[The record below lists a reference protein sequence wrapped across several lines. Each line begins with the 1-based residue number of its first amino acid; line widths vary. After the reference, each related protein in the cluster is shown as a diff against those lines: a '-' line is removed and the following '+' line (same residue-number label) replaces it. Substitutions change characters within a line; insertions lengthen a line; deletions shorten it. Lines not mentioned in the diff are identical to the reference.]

1 MKRFFYPQT
10 IAVIGATDDPKK
22 FGNAVTSNLLS
33 NKKLEA
39 QVFPVS
45 RNNSTVSGLKAYKSV
60 NEVPADLDLAIIL
73 VPAQV
78 VPTIVDQCIEKNVGR
93 IIIVTAGFGEINE
106 EGKEI
111 EQLMLEKSKNAGI
124 RIIGPNCVGIQNV
137 DIGMNASFIQ
147 SSIPGNIS
155 MVSQS
160 GSFGCAVIDG
170 MKWQNCGLSKFAN
183 IGNAI
188 DVSFDDIIN
197 FFKEDENSKVIAVYI
212 ESVKNGKAFF
222 NSLKEI
228 SPKKPVVVLKG
239 GRTSAGMAAAGSH
252 TGSIA
257 SNYTILKTAVEQAG
271 ATMCKTIEEYIIALK
286 TFSYLSLPRGKK
298 IGVLTNSGGTG
309 VLFSDKAEEF
319 GLKLAEF
326 SDNLKEKLSSHLID
340 LVQKVNPLDM
350 IAGAREK
357 QYYEITK
364 ALLEEDS
371 GIDIVVACGVYPPFL
386 GMKFENNYRGI
397 IRAWND
403 TGRKKPI
410 IPLLVFGNGYETI
423 TNFARQEHVP
433 YFSSPSEAAY
443 AVKILIQRMDH
454 LNKITDK
461 SNYLD

>member
-1 MKRFFYPQT
+1 MKRFFYPRT

-33 NKKLEA
+33 NKNLKA
-39 QVFPVS
+39 QVFPIS
-45 RNNSTVSGLKAYKSV
+45 RKNSTVSGLKAYKSV
-60 NEVPADLDLAIIL
+60 IEVPVDLDLAIIL
-73 VPAQV
+73 VPAHV
-78 VPTIVDQCIEKNVGR
+78 VSSIVDQCIEKKVGR

-106 EGKEI
+106 EGKKI
-111 EQLMLEKSKNAGI
+111 EQQMLEKSKSAGI

-147 SSIPGNIS
+147 SPIPGNIS
-155 MVSQS
+155 IVSQS

-170 MKWQNCGLSKFAN
+170 MKWQNCGISKFAN

-197 FFKEDENSKVIAVYI
+197 YFKEDENSQVIAVYI

-222 NSLKEI
+222 NGLKEI
-228 SPKKPVVVLKG
+228 TPKKPVVVLKG
-239 GRTSAGMAAAGSH
+239 GRTSTGMAAAGSH

-286 TFSYLSLPRGKK
+286 TFSYLSLPSGKK

-319 GLKLAEF
+319 GLELAKF
-326 SDNLKEKLSSHLID
+326 SDPLKEKLSPHLIN

-350 IAGAREK
+350 IAGAGEN
-357 QYYEITK
+357 QYYKITK
-364 ALLEEDS
+364 AMLEEDS

-410 IPLLVFGNGYETI
+410 IPLLIFGNGYETI
-423 TNFARQEHVP
+423 TNFAQQEHVP

-443 AVKILIQRMDH
+443 AVKILIQRMEY
-454 LNKITDK
+454 LNKVDI
-461 SNYLD
+461 L

>member
-33 NKKLEA
+33 NKQLKA
-39 QVFPVS
+39 QVFPIS
-45 RNNSTVSGLKAYKSV
+45 RNNPTVSGLKAYKSV
-60 NEVPADLDLAIIL
+60 TDVPVELDLAIIL

-78 VPTIVDQCIEKNVGR
+78 VPTIVDQCIEKKVAR
-93 IIIVTAGFGEINE
+93 IIIVTAGFGEINN
-106 EGKEI
+106 EGKKI
-111 EQLMLEKSKNAGI
+111 EQQMLEKSKSAGT
-124 RIIGPNCVGIQNV
+124 RIIGPNCVGIQNI
-137 DIGMNASFIQ
+137 DIEMNASFIQ
-147 SSIPGNIS
+147 SPIPGNIS

-197 FFKEDENSKVIAVYI
+197 YFKEDENSKVIAVYL

-271 ATMCKTIEEYIIALK
+271 ATMCTTIEEYIIALK
-286 TFSYLSLPRGKK
+286 TFSYLSLPRGNK

-309 VLFSDKAEEF
+309 VLFSDKAEELD
-319 GLKLAEF
+319 LKLSEF
-326 SDNLKEKLSSHLID
+326 SDHLKDKLKPHLFN
-340 LVQKVNPLDM
+340 LVQIVNPLDM

-357 QYYEITK
+357 EYYEITK
-364 ALLEEDS
+364 AMLEEDS

-410 IPLLVFGNGYETI
+410 IPLLVFGNGYDAIIE
-423 TNFARQEHVP
+423 FARQENVP

-443 AVKILIQRMDH
+443 AVKILIQRMEYMSK
-454 LNKITDK
+454 NK
-461 SNYLD
+461 

>member
-1 MKRFFYPQT
+1 MKQFFYPQT

-33 NKKLEA
+33 NKNLEA
-39 QVFPVS
+39 HVFPIS
-45 RNNSTVSGLKAYKSV
+45 RKNPSVSGLKAYTSV
-60 NEVPADLDLAIIL
+60 KDVPVDLDLAIIL
-73 VPAQV
+73 VPAPV
-78 VPTIVDQCIEKNVGR
+78 VPSIVDQCIEKKVKR
-93 IIIVTAGFGEINE
+93 IIIVTAGFGEINQ
-106 EGKEI
+106 EGKKI
-111 EQLMLEKSKNAGI
+111 EQQMLEKCKSAGI

-147 SSIPGNIS
+147 SPIPGNIS

-188 DVSFDDIIN
+188 DVSFDDIIDY
-197 FFKEDENSKVIAVYI
+197 FKDDENSKVIAVYL
-212 ESVKNGKAFF
+212 ESVKNGKRFY
-222 NSLKEI
+222 NGLKEI

-257 SNYTILKTAVEQAG
+257 SNYRVLKTAVEQAG
-271 ATMCKTIEEYIIALK
+271 GTMCKTIEEYIIALK
-286 TFSYLSLPRGKK
+286 TFSYLPLPRGKK

-309 VLFSDKAEEF
+309 VLFSDKAEE
-319 GLKLAEF
+319 LDLELVKF
-326 SDNLKEKLSSHLID
+326 SDNLKEKLSPHLIS

-350 IAGAREK
+350 IAGAGEK

-364 ALLEEDS
+364 AMLEEDS

-397 IRAWND
+397 INAWND
-403 TGRKKPI
+403 TGRKKPV

-423 TNFARQEHVP
+423 IDFAQQEHVP

-443 AVKILIQRMDH
+443 AIKILIQRMDF
-454 LNKITDK
+454 LNKQ
-461 SNYLD
+461 

>member
-10 IAVIGATDDPKK
+10 IAIIGATEDPKK
-22 FGNAVTSNLLS
+22 FGNAVTSNILS
-33 NKKLEA
+33 NKKLKA
-39 QVFPVS
+39 QVFPIS
-45 RNNSTVSGLKAYKSV
+45 RNNPTVSGLKAYKSV
-60 NEVPADLDLAIIL
+60 NEVPVDLDLAIIL
-73 VPAQV
+73 VPAHV
-78 VPTIVDQCIEKNVGR
+78 VPSIVDQCIEKRVAS

-111 EQLMLEKSKNAGI
+111 EQQMLEKSKNAGI

-147 SSIPGNIS
+147 SPIPGNIS

-197 FFKEDENSKVIAVYI
+197 YFNDDENSKVVAVYI
-212 ESVKNGKAFF
+212 ESVKNGKAFY

-228 SPKKPVVVLKG
+228 TPNKPVVVLKG

-257 SNYTILKTAVEQAG
+257 SNYIILKTAVEQAG
-271 ATMCKTIEEYIIALK
+271 ATMCKTIEEYITALK
-286 TFSYLSLPRGKK
+286 TFSYLTLPRGKK

-309 VLFSDKAEEF
+309 VLFSDKAEEL
-319 GLKLAEF
+319 GLELAKF
-326 SDNLKEKLSSHLID
+326 SDHLKEKLSPYLIN

-364 ALLEEDS
+364 AMLEEDS

-403 TGRKKPI
+403 TGRKKPV

-423 TNFARQEHVP
+423 TNFAQQEHVP

-443 AVKILIQRMDH
+443 AVKILIQRMEY
-454 LNKITDK
+454 LNKYNLID
-461 SNYLD
+461 